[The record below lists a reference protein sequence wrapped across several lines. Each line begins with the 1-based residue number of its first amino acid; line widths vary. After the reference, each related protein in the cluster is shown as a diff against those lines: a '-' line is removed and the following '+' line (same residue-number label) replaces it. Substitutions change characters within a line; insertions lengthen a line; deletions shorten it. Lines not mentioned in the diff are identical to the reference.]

1 MLIMIRRNY
10 PFLLLLLLI
19 FISFGISQSSFAM
32 MKNPCG
38 NNMPTGHNAAMAGKK
53 STLMNKLINRSTL
66 MKIHRLIP
74 FEQPYIHAILIMPFF
89 YKTYP
94 GAHLIFMNSKILKL
108 NSNQIKQEA
117 MIVKKVLRESVP
129 LLNTLNK
136 SRKMFYMEVLKNNP
150 SKSKLIKY
158 EKIFENTEKI
168 LGEKIISAHIDA
180 IRILTAQQK
189 NRLRKMLINWPVVNV
204 SYPVYP

>member
-1 MLIMIRRNY
+1 MIKKNY

-19 FISFGISQSSFAM
+19 FISFGITQSSFAM

-94 GAHLIFMNSKILKL
+94 GAHLMFMNSKILKL

>member
-1 MLIMIRRNY
+1 MIRRNY

-117 MIVKKVLRESVP
+117 MIVKKVLKESVP

>member
-1 MLIMIRRNY
+1 MIKKNY

-19 FISFGISQSSFAM
+19 SISFGISQSSFAM

-117 MIVKKVLRESVP
+117 MIVKKVLKESVP

>member
-1 MLIMIRRNY
+1 MIKKNY

-19 FISFGISQSSFAM
+19 SISFGISQSSFAM

>member
-1 MLIMIRRNY
+1 
-10 PFLLLLLLI
+10 
-19 FISFGISQSSFAM
+19 
-32 MKNPCG
+32 
-38 NNMPTGHNAAMAGKK
+38 MPTGHNAAMAGKK

>member
-1 MLIMIRRNY
+1 MIRRNY

-204 SYPVYP
+204 SYPTYP

>member
-1 MLIMIRRNY
+1 M
-10 PFLLLLLLI
+10 
-19 FISFGISQSSFAM
+19 
-32 MKNPCG
+32 
-38 NNMPTGHNAAMAGKK
+38 
-53 STLMNKLINRSTL
+53 
-66 MKIHRLIP
+66 
-74 FEQPYIHAILIMPFF
+74 
-89 YKTYP
+89 
-94 GAHLIFMNSKILKL
+94 FMNSKILKL

-129 LLNTLNK
+129 LINTLNK

-168 LGEKIISAHIDA
+168 VGEKIISAHIEA
-180 IRILTAQQK
+180 MRILTAQQK

-204 SYPVYP
+204 SYPTYP

>member
-1 MLIMIRRNY
+1 MIKKNY

-19 FISFGISQSSFAM
+19 FISFGITQSSFAM

-74 FEQPYIHAILIMPFF
+74 FWQPYIHAILIMPFF

-117 MIVKKVLRESVP
+117 MIVKKVLKESVP